1 MNFYDKI
8 TGNDMNKQQKEFQ
21 LRIDKLPAGYQD
33 AWRELNQKIWSYS
46 DFSGRNLYPILE
58 GIVGLFEESAAEK
71 LPINSVIGEN
81 MTTFISEIA
90 EAAGAK
96 KSGRTCSGSRI
107 PTSRMLSASSS
118 ILSSSTTRYGCP

>member
-8 TGNDMNKQQKEFQ
+8 TGNDMNKQQKNFNFV
-21 LRIDKLPAGYQD
+21 LI
-33 AWRELNQKIWSYS
+33 SYPLATKMRGANTIKR
-46 DFSGRNLYPILE
+46 SGATVIFWKKSVPYLGRDRRS
-58 GIVGLFEESAAEK
+58 FEESAAEK

-96 KSGRTCSGSRI
+96 MSETNCEN
-107 PTSRMLSASSS
+107 T
-118 ILSSSTTRYGCP
+118 

>member
-8 TGNDMNKQQKEFQ
+8 TGNYMNKQQKEFQ

-33 AWRELNQKIWSYS
+33 AWREHNQKIWSYS
-46 DFSGRNLYPILE
+46 DFSGRNLYPIFE

-96 KSGRTCSGSRI
+96 NERDKLREHLNQVTKK
-107 PTSRMLSASSS
+107 LK
-118 ILSSSTTRYGCP
+118 

>member
-33 AWRELNQKIWSYS
+33 AWREHHQKIWSYS

-96 KSGRTCSGSRI
+96 NERDKLREHLNQVTKK
-107 PTSRMLSASSS
+107 LK
-118 ILSSSTTRYGCP
+118 